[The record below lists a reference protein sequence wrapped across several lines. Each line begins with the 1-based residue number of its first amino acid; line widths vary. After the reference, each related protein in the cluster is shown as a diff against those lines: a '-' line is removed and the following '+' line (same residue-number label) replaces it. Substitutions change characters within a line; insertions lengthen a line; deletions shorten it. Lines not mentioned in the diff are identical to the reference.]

1 MFRYYAGWADKIHG
15 QTIPVAGPY
24 NAYTKKDPVGVCAAI
39 TPWNFPLGMQSFKL
53 APALAA
59 GCSVVLKPAELAP
72 LTSLRVGE
80 ILMEAGIPNGVV
92 NIIPGFGN
100 VAGEALIRHKDVD
113 KISFTGSTA
122 IGLHIMKNAHE
133 ANLKRITLELG
144 GKSANIIMDD
154 ADLDL
159 AIA

>member
-1 MFRYYAGWADKIHG
+1 M
-15 QTIPVAGPY
+15 
-24 NAYTKKDPVGVCAAI
+24 
-39 TPWNFPLGMQSFKL
+39 
-53 APALAA
+53 
-59 GCSVVLKPAELAP
+59 
-72 LTSLRVGE
+72 
-80 ILMEAGIPNGVV
+80 MEAGIPNGVV

-133 ANLKRITLELG
+133 ANLKWITLELG

-159 AIA
+159 AIAQSQMALFFNNG